1 MLFKILLKKLK
12 IIKNIQNIIEKIKDN
27 QKIYDGI
34 QGKIFQYSLH
44 KFASNVV
51 EKCLTL
57 GNKSQNEKIVNEI
70 IEQDNKSNNIL
81 MSLVKDKFGNYV
93 VQKMIEFSDMKN
105 KDILVKKIISSQMLK
120 KRDGFSKHVMG
131 MIEKLGLTSLLEQG
145 NNDNQNINNNTNIN
159 KEK

>member
-1 MLFKILLKKLK
+1 
-12 IIKNIQNIIEKIKDN
+12 
-27 QKIYDGI
+27 
-34 QGKIFQYSLH
+34 
-44 KFASNVV
+44 
-51 EKCLTL
+51 
-57 GNKSQNEKIVNEI
+57 
-70 IEQDNKSNNIL
+70 
-81 MSLVKDKFGNYV
+81 
-93 VQKMIEFSDMKN
+93 MIEFSDMKN